1 MVGRTLTADA
11 DVLALGAAGADRHRE
26 ERLHGVVAFIER
38 GGNETGVAVE
48 AERELRHVVRTDR
61 EAVEVFEELVGK
73 KRIARDFAHHVEAKA
88 VHAALEAVAFHDFRH
103 AAGFIN
109 RTHERNHEFD
119 VREAHFIAH
128 ELHRAAFHREAFGK
142 LVGDV
147 ARGAAEAEHRI
158 FFNRFVVGA
167 ADELAVFVALE
178 VGETNDDLLR
188 IEGGGN
194 GRHAFGD
201 LAFVEGL
208 GGGIARGEAFNGVAE
223 FARNVR
229 VLEHDLRM
237 DADVVVDDELSKDS
251 FMSEI
256 YKASAPNG
264 IIVEILSIDD
274 FMKNTGTHKYSNK
287 RLLILLKNIET
298 VYELYLRQFKMEHI
312 QLGGLPSGVGKK
324 AIYKAIFLNEEEI
337 NKLRDI
343 ANSGVYIDMQ
353 VIPEDTK
360 SDLMKMIK

>member
-158 FFNRFVVGA
+158 FFHGFVVDA

-237 DADVVVDDELSKDS
+237 DADVVVDDELKTGKTHALVRDRLEVEGELRVADIHHDLDGDLGERAAGDFLGIDLEKSLVDVAGVAFS
-251 FMSEI
+251 AGDRDLVAFHDAFGRVAAADNSRNAELGSVMSVTSTSPGCTRSI
-256 YKASAPNG
+256 SAA
-264 IIVEILSIDD
+264 L
-274 FMKNTGTHKYSNK
+274 
-287 RLLILLKNIET
+287 
-298 VYELYLRQFKMEHI
+298 
-312 QLGGLPSGVGKK
+312 
-324 AIYKAIFLNEEEI
+324 
-337 NKLRDI
+337 
-343 ANSGVYIDMQ
+343 
-353 VIPEDTK
+353 
-360 SDLMKMIK
+360 